1 METNFFDFIIV
12 QVSECLINRA
22 EFKNNT
28 IEDRVMRQVDMTR
41 LDLSTG
47 KAEKTIDCV
56 AEEVPLQITLNATYS
71 FVIWCSPSQF
81 KELAVGYLLAENI
94 LKSVDEI
101 ESLNSEEE
109 GNKCEIKLKATVDLD
124 ERMKNSRRS
133 TRIIP
138 LIKASTVPY
147 QHDEKIPPVKS
158 KLTVKAQTILDAINQ
173 MNCLAKGFKETGGLH
188 DSGIFKSDGAIVAFS
203 EDVGR
208 HNTVDKVIG
217 AASLNKTNFSEC
229 FMIITGRVPGDMIYK
244 AAKVGLPIVASVAAV
259 LNSGISSA
267 EKANIALVGFVRG
280 KRMNIYTGAE
290 RILL

>member
-1 METNFFDFIIV
+1 
-12 QVSECLINRA
+12 
-22 EFKNNT
+22 
-28 IEDRVMRQVDMTR
+28 MRQVDMTR

-47 KAEKTIDCV
+47 KAEKTKDCV
-56 AEEVPLQITLNATYS
+56 AEEVPLQITLNTAYS
-71 FVIWCSPSQF
+71 FIIWCSPSQF
-81 KELAVGYLLAENI
+81 KELAVGYLLSEDI
-94 LKSVDEI
+94 LRSVDEI
-101 ESLNSEEE
+101 QELTSNEPQI
-109 GNKCEIKLKATVDLD
+109 NCQIKLKATVDLD

-138 LIKASTVPY
+138 LIKASTSAY
-147 QHDEKIPPVKS
+147 QHDEKISKVKS
-158 KLTVKAQTILDAINQ
+158 TLTIKAQTIFDAINQ
-173 MNCLAKGFKETGGLH
+173 INTLAKGFKETGGLH
-188 DSGIFKSDGAIVAFS
+188 DSAIFKADGTIVAFS

-217 AASLNKTNFSEC
+217 AASLSKVNFSEC

-280 KRMNIYTGAE
+280 KRMNVYTGAE
-290 RILL
+290 RIIL

>member
-1 METNFFDFIIV
+1 
-12 QVSECLINRA
+12 
-22 EFKNNT
+22 
-28 IEDRVMRQVDMTR
+28 MRQVDMVR

-47 KAEKTIDCV
+47 KAEITKDCV
-56 AEEVPLQITLNATYS
+56 AEEVPLQISLNDVYT

-81 KELAVGYLLAENI
+81 KELAVGYLLAEDI
-94 LKSVDEI
+94 LRGVDEI
-101 ESLNSEEE
+101 ESLSSSEKESS
-109 GNKCEIKLKATVDLD
+109 CQVKLKASVDLD

-138 LIKASTVPY
+138 LIKASTSPY
-147 QHDEKIPPVKS
+147 QHDEQIPVVKS
-158 KLTVKAQTILDAINQ
+158 QLKIKAQVILDAINQ
-173 MNCLAKGFKETGGLH
+173 INSLARGFKETGGLH
-188 DSGIFKSDGAIVAFS
+188 DSAIFKSDGTIVAFS

-217 AASLNKTNFSEC
+217 QASLNKEDFTQC

-244 AAKVGLPIVASVAAV
+244 AAKVGLPIVASTAAV

-280 KRMNIYTGAE
+280 KRMNIYTGLE
-290 RILL
+290 RIII

>member
-1 METNFFDFIIV
+1 
-12 QVSECLINRA
+12 
-22 EFKNNT
+22 
-28 IEDRVMRQVDMTR
+28 MREVDMVR

-47 KAEKTIDCV
+47 KVEKTKDCI
-56 AEEVPLQITLNATYS
+56 AEEIPLQISLNGAYT

-81 KELAVGYLLAENI
+81 KELAVGYLLAEEI
-94 LKSVDEI
+94 LHSVDEI
-101 ESLNSEEE
+101 ESLSSDEKN
-109 GNKCEIKLKATVDLD
+109 NTCQLTLKPAVDLD

-138 LIKASTVPY
+138 LIKASTSPY
-147 QHDEKIPPVKS
+147 QRDDKIPFVKS
-158 KLTVKAQTILDAINQ
+158 KLAIKAQLILDALNQ
-173 MNCLAKGFKETGGLH
+173 MNSFAKGFKQTGGLH
-188 DSGIFKSDGAIVAFS
+188 DSGIFTADGKMLAFS

-217 AASLNKTNFSEC
+217 QASLAKIDFSQC

-267 EKANIALVGFVRG
+267 EKANIGLVGFVRG
-280 KRMNIYTGAE
+280 SRMNVYTGFE
-290 RILL
+290 RIIL

>member
-1 METNFFDFIIV
+1 
-12 QVSECLINRA
+12 
-22 EFKNNT
+22 
-28 IEDRVMRQVDMTR
+28 MRQVDMTR
-41 LDLSTG
+41 LDLATG
-47 KAEKTIDCV
+47 KAEKTVDCI

-71 FVIWCSPSQF
+71 FIIWCSPSQF
-81 KELAVGYLLAENI
+81 KELAVGYLLAEDI
-94 LKSVDEI
+94 LRSVDEI
-101 ESLNSEEE
+101 QSLSSNETQNS
-109 GNKCEIKLKATVDLD
+109 CQITLKASVDLD

-138 LIKASTVPY
+138 LIKASTSAY
-147 QHDEKIPPVKS
+147 QHDEKIAKVNS
-158 KLTVKAQTILDAINQ
+158 NLSIKAQVIIDAINH
-173 MNCLAKGFKETGGLH
+173 MNNQAKGFKETGGLH
-188 DSGIFKSDGAIVAFS
+188 DSAIFLSDGTMVAFS

-217 AASLNKTNFSEC
+217 AASLNRQDFSQC

-267 EKANIALVGFVRG
+267 EKANITLAGFVRG
-280 KRMNIYTGAE
+280 KRMNVYTCPE

>member
-1 METNFFDFIIV
+1 
-12 QVSECLINRA
+12 
-22 EFKNNT
+22 
-28 IEDRVMRQVDMTR
+28 MRQVDMVR

-47 KAEKTIDCV
+47 KAEKTTDCV
-56 AEEVPLQITLNATYS
+56 AEEVPLQISLNDVYT

-81 KELAVGYLLAENI
+81 KELAVGYLLAEEI
-94 LKSVDEI
+94 LRSIEEI
-101 ESLNSEEE
+101 ESISSDEREH
-109 GNKCEIKLKATVDLD
+109 KCKLKLKASVDLD
-124 ERMKNSRRS
+124 ERMKHSRRS

-138 LIKASTVPY
+138 LIKASTSPY
-147 QHDEKIPPVKS
+147 QHDEKIPLVKS
-158 KLTVKAQTILDAINQ
+158 SLKIKAQVILDAMSQIN
-173 MNCLAKGFKETGGLH
+173 NLAKGFKETGGLH
-188 DSGIFKSDGAIVAFS
+188 DSAIVKADGTIVAFS

-217 AASLNKTNFSEC
+217 EASLKKVDFSQC

-280 KRMNIYTGAE
+280 KRMNVYTGAE

>member
-1 METNFFDFIIV
+1 
-12 QVSECLINRA
+12 
-22 EFKNNT
+22 
-28 IEDRVMRQVDMTR
+28 MRQVDMTR

-47 KAEKTIDCV
+47 KAEKTVDCV
-56 AEEVPLQITLNATYS
+56 AEEVPLQITLNSTYS

-94 LKSVDEI
+94 LRSVDEI
-101 ESLNSEEE
+101 EALSSNDEEH
-109 GNKCEIKLKATVDLD
+109 KCQIKLKASVDLD

-138 LIKASTVPY
+138 LIKASTSAY
-147 QHDEKIPPVKS
+147 QHDEKIPDVKS
-158 KLTVKAQTILDAINQ
+158 KLTIKAQTILDAINQ
-173 MNCLAKGFKETGGLH
+173 MNSLAKGFKETGGLH
-188 DSGIFKSDGAIVAFS
+188 DSGIFKADGTIVAFS

-217 AASLNKTNFSEC
+217 AASLSKVDFSQC

-280 KRMNIYTGAE
+280 KRMNIYTCPE
-290 RILL
+290 RIIL